1 MPSLPSPPGFIEGTH
16 RAEDFAGSREDE
28 PRSSL
33 ERKWGAIRVLAPRS
47 MGENKFGLGAA
58 RLYAKQLT
66 DGDGQEKRAAAAA
79 ERMRQ
84 ENEGQSQSHKRGVC
98 GSIHLSLS
106 RPGGPMSEDRIRSD
120 AFGPN

>member
-1 MPSLPSPPGFIEGTH
+1 MITCDAKTVAAMEGKKLSI
-16 RAEDFAGSREDE
+16 RFAGSREDE

-66 DGDGQEKRAAAAA
+66 DGDGQEKRAAAA

>member
-1 MPSLPSPPGFIEGTH
+1 MKHKPHFMPSLPSPPGFIEGTH

-66 DGDGQEKRAAAAA
+66 DGDGQESGGGGK
-79 ERMRQ
+79 
-84 ENEGQSQSHKRGVC
+84 NETGK
-98 GSIHLSLS
+98 
-106 RPGGPMSEDRIRSD
+106 
-120 AFGPN
+120 